1 MPKTANKISKLVF
14 VSIIFVVSIIL
25 MVTFIV
31 VYIHKERK
39 ITDIDR
45 YGRFFKLEA
54 TRLESRINEIDSLHH
69 LVINDPTIANE
80 FYKFEHDQE
89 PTAIARLM
97 TNRILENIGQIRHI
111 SAVYL
116 LTKDGQCRFS
126 SAKSFI
132 GNNYG
137 FRPYFTEA
145 LKKGKSV
152 YLARGVTSHVTGIYF
167 SHAIELNGDK
177 LGVAVLK
184 IDPRFFQLK
193 SIFSFSSMPS
203 EKDILR
209 TGLAT
214 NQGILLNTTEKIL
227 NTVEDLTEEQR
238 AVIRHSK
245 QFPEKEV
252 ISLGFPRG
260 TWVRVKN
267 TGFSAIDLQGKS
279 YYFFSRPLLGNELFL
294 VHIVDMD
301 WFHRINTP
309 LSGLYNW
316 LLVIFGLLL
325 VVACGFVYLLEKRRY
340 TILLQSEALAESE
353 KKTRLFSQV
362 VEQAGSSIVITDVD
376 GNIVYVNPHF
386 TSVTGY
392 DFDEAYGKNPRILNS
407 GRLKKALYS
416 GLWETITQA
425 KTWKGVLHNKKKN
438 GETYWEEATITPI
451 IDSGGEITHFAAVKE
466 DISKRISL
474 TEKLREES
482 EKLQLI
488 VKHAGL
494 GITII
499 VDRRFV
505 WINRTCVELFGY
517 SVDDEILGQLTEM
530 MYPSKQAFLDFAE
543 EFSAGFEQADIFTA
557 ETQLKRK
564 DGSLFWVNLTG
575 KPIESKT
582 VEGDGYI
589 WIIED
594 ITQRKQNEV
603 ELLKAKEKAE
613 AANEIKSRLLTNVSH
628 DIRTPLHGLIGILEL
643 FATTALSTVQQEL
656 LIKGKRSAVFLENML
671 NNLLD
676 LSKIESGQF
685 RLAESPFVLKNL
697 VVDTGEILAGQ
708 FSSKGIAFKYSID
721 ENLPE
726 IFTGDGFR
734 LQQILINLVG
744 NSLKFTDEGSI
755 GLEINGTVK
764 NNTALLLFQVSDT
777 GVGIPKKNRDHLF
790 EPFTQADNSI
800 TRKYGGS
807 GLGLSICKEL
817 CTMMGGR
824 IWFET
829 EEGKGTTFYFTCK
842 CGVATEQ
849 EKALLFT
856 GEKHVDLECDKSLV
870 ILIVDDNEA
879 NQEILKMMLKHGGHK
894 PYIAANGREC
904 LEKMVS
910 MSFDLI
916 FMDMQMPVLDGLST
930 AEIIRSCEQGRGET
944 VSGFSDIIPALQK
957 KLQGSNTPI
966 VALTANAREED
977 RRRCRRAGMDHYLLK
992 PFRNVQIAQVLHQ
1005 FCGEKEHGKVLEKDG
1020 EKSPAARGNG
1030 SETNLTMAG
1039 IRQYI
1044 ETTFPFSFEE
1054 REKLITLTLEQ
1065 VFKGLEELRVVVECE
1080 TPSLQDVAEKAHQI
1094 KGSLLNLGLKELASD
1109 LAALEQTA
1117 RQKKSQSLERAVGR
1131 IISEMNAIRQRN

>member
-1 MPKTANKISKLVF
+1 MPRTAKKISRLVF
-14 VSIIFVVSIIL
+14 VSIIFVVSILL

-39 ITDIDR
+39 STDIDR
-45 YGRFFKLEA
+45 YDRFFKLEA
-54 TRLESRINEIDSLHH
+54 TRLESRINEINSLHH
-69 LVINDPTIANE
+69 LVINDPTIANV
-80 FYKFEHDQE
+80 FYRLEHDRE

-97 TNRILENIGQIRHI
+97 TDRILDNIGQIRYI
-111 SAVYL
+111 SAIYL
-116 LTKDGQCRFS
+116 LTKDGECRFS
-126 SAKSFI
+126 NVKSFI

-167 SHAIELNGDK
+167 SHAIELNGYK

-184 IDPRFFQLK
+184 IDPRFFQMK
-193 SIFSFSSMPS
+193 SIFSFAGLQS

-214 NQGILLNTTEKIL
+214 NQGILLNTTENTL
-227 NTVEDLTEEQR
+227 NTVENLTEEQR

-245 QFPEKEV
+245 QFPEKE
-252 ISLGFPRG
+252 IIELGFPRG
-260 TWVRVKN
+260 SWTRVKN
-267 TGFSAIDLQGKS
+267 REFSAIDHQGKT
-279 YYFFSRPLLGNELFL
+279 YYFFSKPLQENELFL
-294 VHIVDMD
+294 VHIIDAD

-309 LSGLYNW
+309 LAGLYNW

-325 VVACGFVYLLEKRRY
+325 VVACGFVYLLEKNRY
-340 TILLQSEALAESE
+340 TIKQQSMALAVSE
-353 KKTRLFSQV
+353 KKIRLFSQV
-362 VEQAGSSIVITDVD
+362 VEQAGSSIVITDAE
-376 GNIVYVNPHF
+376 GNIVFVNAHF
-386 TSVTGY
+386 TAVTGY

-416 GLWETITQA
+416 ELWETITQA

-451 IDSGGEITHFAAVKE
+451 IDSTGEITHFAAVKE
-466 DISKRISL
+466 DITERISL
-474 TEKLREES
+474 TERLKEES

-494 GITII
+494 GITIV

-517 SVDDEILGQLTEM
+517 SSDDEILGELIGM
-530 MYPSKQAFLDFAE
+530 MYPSEQAFLDFAE
-543 EFSAGFEQADIFTA
+543 ELSAGFEEAEIFST
-557 ETQLKRK
+557 EMRLKKK

-575 KPIESKT
+575 KSIESKD

-594 ITQRKQNEV
+594 ITQRKKDEA
-603 ELLKAKEKAE
+603 ELLQAKEKAE
-613 AANEIKSRLLTNVSH
+613 AASKMKSRLLTNVSH
-628 DIRTPLHGLIGILEL
+628 DIRTPLHGLIGILDL
-643 FATTALSTVQQEL
+643 FETTALSTVQKEL
-656 LIKGKRSAVFLENML
+656 LIKGKRAAVFLENML

-685 RLAESPFVLKNL
+685 FLEKSPFVLKNL
-697 VVDTGEILAGQ
+697 IVDTGEILAGQ

-726 IFTGDGFR
+726 IFMGDGFR
-734 LQQILINLVG
+734 LQQILINLLG
-744 NSLKFTDEGSI
+744 NSLKFTHEGSI
-755 GLEINGTVK
+755 ALEINGTVK
-764 NNTALLLFQVSDT
+764 NNTALLLFQVNDT
-777 GVGIPKKNRDHLF
+777 GVGIPEKNREQLF

-800 TRKYGGS
+800 TRKYGGT

-842 CGVATEQ
+842 CAVATED
-849 EKALLFT
+849 EKSLLLAS
-856 GEKHVDLECDKSLV
+856 EQHVDLKCEKSLV
-870 ILIVDDNEA
+870 ILVVDDNEA
-879 NQEILKMMLKHGGHK
+879 NQEILKMMLEHGGHK
-894 PYIAANGREC
+894 PHIAANGREC
-904 LEKMVS
+904 LEKMLL

-930 AEIIRSCEQGRGET
+930 AEIIRSCEQGGGET
-944 VSGFSDIIPALQK
+944 FSGFSDIIPALQK
-957 KLQGSNTPI
+957 KLQGSYTPI
-966 VALTANAREED
+966 VALTANAGEED
-977 RRRCRRAGMDHYLLK
+977 RRRCCRAGMDHYLLK
-992 PFRNVQIAQVLHQ
+992 PFRSVQIAQVLHQ
-1005 FCGEKEHGKVLEKDG
+1005 FRGENEHTEVSRKDG
-1020 EKSPAARGNG
+1020 RQSPAGQGNSG
-1030 SETNLTMAG
+1030 EAGMTMAG

-1044 ETTFPFSFEE
+1044 ETTFPFSLEE
-1054 REKLITLTLEQ
+1054 REKLIALTLEQ
-1065 VFKGLEELRVVVECE
+1065 VFKGLEELRLVVECE
-1080 TPSLQDVAEKAHQI
+1080 SPSLQGVAEKAHKI

-1109 LAALEQTA
+1109 LSTVEQMA
-1117 RQKKSQSLERAVGR
+1117 RQKKSQSLEREVGR
-1131 IISEMNAIRQRN
+1131 IISAMNAIRQRN

>member
-1 MPKTANKISKLVF
+1 MSKTPKKTSRLVF

-31 VYIHKERK
+31 IYIHKERK

-45 YGRFFKLEA
+45 YARFFKLET

-69 LVINDPTIANE
+69 LIINDPTITNV
-80 FYKFEHDQE
+80 FYKLEHDQE
-89 PTAIARLM
+89 PTAISRLI
-97 TNRILENIGQIRHI
+97 TNKILNNIGKIQYI

-126 SAKSFI
+126 SVRSFI

-145 LKKGKSV
+145 LKNGKSV
-152 YLARGVTSHVTGIYF
+152 YLARGITSHVTGIYF
-167 SHAIELNGDK
+167 SHAVELSGDK

-214 NQGILLNTTEKIL
+214 NQGILLNTTENVL
-227 NTVEDLTEEQR
+227 NTVENLTGEQR

-245 QFPEKEV
+245 QFPEKE
-252 ISLGFPRG
+252 IIELGFPRG
-260 TWVRVKN
+260 SWIKVKN
-267 TGFSAIDLQGKS
+267 AGFSAIDLQGRT
-279 YYFFSRPLLGNELFL
+279 YYFFSKPLQKNELFL
-294 VHIVDMD
+294 VHIIDAD

-309 LSGLYNW
+309 LAGLYNW

-325 VVACGFVYLLEKRRY
+325 VVACGFVYLLEKRQY
-340 TILLQSEALAESE
+340 TILRQSEALTESE
-353 KKTRLFSQV
+353 KKIRLFSQV
-362 VEQAGSSIVITDVD
+362 VEQAGSSIVITDAD

-386 TSVTGY
+386 TTVTGY

-407 GRLKKALYS
+407 GRLKKSVYREM
-416 GLWETITQA
+416 WETITRG
-425 KTWKGVLHNKKKN
+425 KTWKGVLHNTKKN
-438 GETYWEEATITPI
+438 GEMYWEEATISPI
-451 IDSGGEITHFAAVKE
+451 IDSGGEITHFVAVKE
-466 DISKRISL
+466 DISERISL
-474 TEKLREES
+474 TERLKEES
-482 EKLQLI
+482 EKLHLI

-499 VDRRFV
+499 VDRRVV
-505 WINRTCVELFGY
+505 WINRTCVELLGY
-517 SVDDEILGQLTEM
+517 SSDDEILGQLTEM
-530 MYPSKQAFLDFAE
+530 VYPSKKEFLRFAE
-543 EFSAGFEQADIFTA
+543 EFAAGFEHADIFTV
-557 ETQLKRK
+557 ETRLRRK

-575 KPIESKT
+575 KPIESKD

-594 ITQRKQNEV
+594 ITQRKQDEV

-613 AANEIKSRLLTNVSH
+613 AANEMKSRLLTNVSH
-628 DIRTPLHGLIGILEL
+628 DIRTPLHGLIGILDL
-643 FATTALSTVQQEL
+643 FATTALSTFQKEL

-685 RLAESPFVLKNL
+685 FLDESPFVLKNL
-697 VVDTGEILAGQ
+697 IVDTGEILAGQ

-734 LQQILINLVG
+734 LQQILINLLG
-744 NSLKFTDEGSI
+744 NSLKFTHEGSI
-755 GLEINGTVK
+755 ALEVNGTVK
-764 NNTALLLFQVSDT
+764 NNTALLLFQVNDT
-777 GVGIPKKNRDHLF
+777 GVGIPEKNREQLF

-800 TRKYGGS
+800 TRKYGGT

-842 CGVATEQ
+842 CGVATE
-849 EKALLFT
+849 EERALLFA
-856 GEKHVDLECDKSLV
+856 GEKHVDLKCEKSLV
-870 ILIVDDNEA
+870 ILVVDDNEA
-879 NQEILKMMLKHGGHK
+879 NQEILKMMLQHGGHK
-894 PYIAANGREC
+894 PHIAADGREC
-904 LEKMVS
+904 LEKMLS

-916 FMDMQMPVLDGLST
+916 FMDMQMPILDGLST
-930 AEIIRSCEQGRGET
+930 AEIIRSCEQGKGESF
-944 VSGFSDIIPALQK
+944 SGFPDIIPALQK
-957 KLQGSNTPI
+957 KLQGSYTPI

-977 RRRCRRAGMDHYLLK
+977 RRRCCRAGMDHYLLK

-1005 FCGEKEHGKVLEKDG
+1005 FCGKNGHVDVSEKDG
-1020 EKSPAARGNG
+1020 EQSPAEPDNG
-1030 SETNLTMAG
+1030 GKAALTMAG

-1054 REKLITLTLEQ
+1054 REKLIALTLEQ

-1080 TPSLQDVAEKAHQI
+1080 SPSLQDVAEKAHKI

-1109 LAALEQTA
+1109 LSAIEQMA
-1117 RQKKSQSLERAVGR
+1117 REKKSQSLERKVGK

>member
-1 MPKTANKISKLVF
+1 MANTAKKTSRLVF
-14 VSIIFVVSIIL
+14 VSIVFVVSIIL

-45 YGRFFKLEA
+45 YSRFFKLEA

-69 LVINDPTIANE
+69 LVINDPTIANV
-80 FYKFEHDQE
+80 FYKFDHDLE
-89 PTAIARLM
+89 PTAISRLM
-97 TNRILENIGQIRHI
+97 TNKILNNISQIQYI
-111 SAVYL
+111 SAAYL
-116 LTKDGQCRFS
+116 LAKDGLCRFS
-126 SAKSFI
+126 SVKSFI
-132 GNNYG
+132 GKNYG

-167 SHAIELNGDK
+167 SHAIELNGEK
-177 LGVAVLK
+177 MGVAVLK

-193 SIFSFSSMPS
+193 SIFSFSSLPS

-214 NQGILLNTTEKIL
+214 NQGILLNTTENIL
-227 NTVEDLTEEQR
+227 NTVENLTEEQR

-245 QFPEKEV
+245 QFPEKE
-252 ISLGFPRG
+252 IIGLGFPRG
-260 TWVRVKN
+260 SWIRVKKSD
-267 TGFSAIDLQGKS
+267 FSAIDHQGKT
-279 YYFFSRPLLGNELFL
+279 YYFFSRALQENELFL
-294 VHIVDMD
+294 VHIIDAD
-301 WFHRINTP
+301 WFHRVNAP
-309 LSGLYNW
+309 LAGLYNW

-325 VVACGFVYLLEKRRY
+325 VVACGFAYLLEKRQY

-353 KKTRLFSQV
+353 KKIRLFSQV
-362 VEQAGSSIVITDVD
+362 VEQAGSSIVITDAG

-386 TSVTGY
+386 TTVTGY
-392 DFDEAYGKNPRILNS
+392 GFDEAYGRNPRILNS
-407 GRLKKALYS
+407 GRLKKSVYREM
-416 GLWETITQA
+416 WQTITSGN
-425 KTWKGVLHNKKKN
+425 TWKGVLHNIKKN
-438 GETYWEEATITPI
+438 GEMYWEEATVSPI
-451 IDSGGEITHFAAVKE
+451 VDSGGEITHFVAVKE
-466 DISKRISL
+466 DISERISL
-474 TEKLREES
+474 TERLKEES

-505 WINRTCVELFGY
+505 WINRTCAELFGY
-517 SVDDEILGQLTEM
+517 SEDDEIVGQLTEM

-543 EFSAGFEQADIFTA
+543 EFVAGFEHSDIFTA
-557 ETQLKRK
+557 ETRMKRK

-575 KPIESKT
+575 KSIESKD
-582 VEGDGYI
+582 VDGDGYI

-594 ITQRKQNEV
+594 ITQRKRDEV
-603 ELLKAKEKAE
+603 ELLQAKEKAE
-613 AANEIKSRLLTNVSH
+613 AANEMKSRILTNVSH
-628 DIRTPLHGLIGILEL
+628 DIRTPLHGLIGTLDL
-643 FATTALSTVQQEL
+643 LASTALSAVQKDL
-656 LIKGKRSAVFLENML
+656 LLKGKRAAVFLENML

-685 RLAESPFVLKNL
+685 FLEESPFVLKNL
-697 VVDTGEILAGQ
+697 IVDTGEILAGQ

-721 ENLPE
+721 ESLPE
-726 IFTGDGFR
+726 VFTGDGFR

-744 NSLKFTDEGSI
+744 NSLKFTHEGSI
-755 GLEINGTVK
+755 ALEISGTVK
-764 NNTALLLFQVSDT
+764 KDMALLLFQVNDT
-777 GVGIPKKNRDHLF
+777 GVGIPEENREQLF

-842 CGVATEQ
+842 CGVATEE
-849 EKALLFT
+849 EKALVFA
-856 GEKHVDLECDKSLV
+856 GEEYVDLKCEKSLV

-879 NQEILKMMLKHGGHK
+879 NQEILKMMLQHGGHK
-894 PYIAANGREC
+894 PHIAANGREC
-904 LEKMVS
+904 LEKMASV
-910 MSFDLI
+910 SFDLI

-930 AEIIRSCEQGRGET
+930 AEIIRSCEQGSGET
-944 VSGFSDIIPALQK
+944 FSGFSHIIPELQK
-957 KLQGSNTPI
+957 KLQGRYTPI
-966 VALTANAREED
+966 VALTANAGEED
-977 RRRCRRAGMDHYLLK
+977 RNRCRRAGMDHYLLK

-1005 FCGEKEHGKVLEKDG
+1005 FCGKDESVNDFEKDG
-1020 EKSPAARGNG
+1020 LQSTVVQADVE
-1030 SETNLTMAG
+1030 ETALTMAG
-1039 IRQYI
+1039 IREYI
-1044 ETTFPFSFEE
+1044 ETVFPFSLEE
-1054 REKLITLTLEQ
+1054 RERLIALTLEQ
-1065 VFKGLEELRVVVECE
+1065 VFKGLEELRIVVECE
-1080 TPSLQDVAEKAHQI
+1080 SPSLQDVAEKAHKI

-1109 LAALEQTA
+1109 LSALEQLA
-1117 RQKKSQSLERAVGR
+1117 REKKSRSLEKEVGR
-1131 IISEMNAIRQRN
+1131 ILSEMNAIRQRN

>member
-14 VSIIFVVSIIL
+14 VSIIFVVNIIL

-39 ITDIDR
+39 NTDIDR

-69 LVINDPTIANE
+69 LVINDPTIANV
-80 FYKFEHDQE
+80 FYKLEHDQE
-89 PTAIARLM
+89 PTALSRLM

-167 SHAIELNGDK
+167 SHDIELNGEK

-203 EKDILR
+203 EKDTLR

-214 NQGILLNTTEKIL
+214 NQGILLNTSENIL
-227 NTVEDLTEEQR
+227 NTVEDLTKEQR

-245 QFPEKEV
+245 QFPEKE
-252 ISLGFPRG
+252 IIPLGFPRG
-260 TWVRVKN
+260 SWVRVKN
-267 TGFSAIDLQGKS
+267 TGFSAIDYQGKP
-279 YYFFSRPLLGNELFL
+279 YYFFSMPLLGNELFL
-294 VHIVDMD
+294 VHILDAD
-301 WFHRINTP
+301 WFHRVNTP

-325 VVACGFVYLLEKRRY
+325 VVACGFVYLLEKRQY

-353 KKTRLFSQV
+353 EKIRLFSQV

-392 DFDEAYGKNPRILNS
+392 DFDEVYGRNPRVLNS
-407 GRLKKALYS
+407 GRLKKSLFREM
-416 GLWETITQA
+416 WETITHG
-425 KTWKGVLHNKKKN
+425 KIWKGVLHNRKKD
-438 GETYWEEATITPI
+438 GELYWEEATISPI
-451 IDSGGEITHFAAVKE
+451 IDAGGEITHFAAVKE
-466 DISKRISL
+466 DISERISL
-474 TEKLREES
+474 TEKLKEES

-494 GITII
+494 GISII

-505 WINRTCVELFGY
+505 WINRTYVELFGY
-517 SVDDEILGQLTEM
+517 SDDEILGQLTEM

-543 EFSAGFEQADIFTA
+543 QFSIGFEHADIFKA

-575 KPIESKT
+575 KPIESKA

-643 FATTALSTVQQEL
+643 FATTALSTVQKEL

-685 RLAESPFVLKNL
+685 RLEESPFVLKNL

-726 IFTGDGFR
+726 IFMGDGFR

-755 GLEINGTVK
+755 ALEINGTVK
-764 NNTALLLFQVSDT
+764 NNTALLLFQVNDT
-777 GVGIPKKNRDHLF
+777 GVGIPEKSREQLF

-849 EKALLFT
+849 EKALLFA
-856 GEKHVDLECDKSLV
+856 GEKHVDLKCEKSLV

-930 AEIIRSCEQGRGET
+930 AEIIRSCEQGRGDT
-944 VSGFSDIIPALQK
+944 VTGFSDIIPALQK

-977 RRRCRRAGMDHYLLK
+977 RRRCCRAGMDHYLLK

-1005 FCGEKEHGKVLEKDG
+1005 FCGKKEHGKVLEKDG
-1020 EKSPAARGNG
+1020 GQSPAVRGNG
-1030 SETNLTMAG
+1030 GETNLSMAG

-1044 ETTFPFSFEE
+1044 ETTFPFSFKE
-1054 REKLITLTLEQ
+1054 REKLIALTLEQ

-1080 TPSLQDVAEKAHQI
+1080 APSLQDVAEKAHKI
-1094 KGSLLNLGLKELASD
+1094 KGSLLNLGLKELAAD
-1109 LAALEQTA
+1109 LSALEQAA
-1117 RQKKSQSLERAVGR
+1117 RQKKSQSLEEAVGR
-1131 IISEMNAIRQRN
+1131 IISEMNTIRQRN